1 VKIVIHRPVRVVQSA
16 NPGPAVPI
24 ESPPQL
30 PQAQTGGL
38 PVQALLPVL
47 GSVSSMVMMVVTRG
61 SSPIFMVVGAL
72 VFIVALISGL
82 AMTFT
87 QRARATRQRQLGR
100 DRYLDYLENLRD
112 VQRQASDA
120 VRVAALATNP
130 DPVLLPQIVS
140 DPARVWE
147 RRPKQADFLR
157 LRLGRGNAPWFNL
170 AAPIDKNPV
179 QPLDPLML
187 EEAVRVA
194 RTSGIAEDVPVWCD
208 LSLGG
213 DVALIGSPAATSNA
227 ARALIAQLAS
237 FHQPGD
243 VRLASVFP
251 ETRAHEWVGIDLLPH
266 SYATT
271 TPTGVPR
278 SLIATSRDDLMT
290 MLAADMTTRIRR
302 VAAQRHAGSNA
313 NTLLDLTQLVIF
325 LDEHGHSAN
334 PLPIPEE
341 GYSCADLGIT
351 VIHLVDD
358 RLDEPSDL
366 RLRVTIN
373 DEGGM
378 QVEDLA
384 PKEPSSEA
392 TAAPI
397 VGWVDRVPPRF
408 LEALSRDIAPLTLS
422 MLQGGP
428 QQVSADTV
436 SAMRLL
442 GVENIDRLTTRT
454 AWRQRAARDFL
465 RIPIGVDD
473 HGAPL
478 LLDLKESAQLGMGPH
493 GICIGATGSGK
504 SELLRTLVLS
514 LALTH
519 SPDDLSMVLV
529 DFKGGAAFSP
539 FTSLPHVAGLIDNL
553 ADDPQLTRRA
563 RESIE
568 GEVVRRQEM
577 LKAANSAA
585 SINHY
590 RQMRELDPSLPR
602 MPHLFLVI
610 DEFGELLTAEPD
622 FSPLLLK
629 IGRIGRSIGVH
640 LLLASQRIESGM
652 LRGLDTYLSYW
663 IGMRTFSE
671 AESRAILN
679 TPDAFT
685 LPAVPGFGY
694 LKVDTSVYTRFRAGY
709 VSGPVVD
716 TRDNESPDTTTQQE
730 GLVQLVPLFDAPVAA
745 DTAIVEEQP
754 EAPDVGHLLVDE
766 VVARL
771 TSPIVT
777 APVWLPPL
785 PSHLTLGTVLTDDV
799 VRQAHQ
805 GLSVALGLLDDP
817 AHQRQSPWLIDL
829 DEHGGHVAITGAPQT
844 GRSMFLR
851 TMAVSLALTHTP
863 KQVSIYGIDLI
874 GGGLDRIEGFPH
886 VGGVATRSDRARLA
900 RLFEELQAMIAQ
912 REDTFRRRR
921 IDSVTALR
929 VAHAEGRVPELV
941 APDVVI
947 LVNGVDPMRHEFE
960 ELDEH
965 FTALVQRGGVVGIH
979 VVMALTRWNELRT
992 TIQPL
997 VGQRYETRLNDPG
1010 DSSIQ
1015 RAAAQALKTAGP
1027 GRVLTQDMLYAQI
1040 ALPILDDVDDDT
1052 QIGDAIDALSER
1064 SAKAWSGPS
1073 ATPIRLLPDVLDPSE
1088 LPDALAMPDTI
1099 PFGIRQ
1105 DTFEVASF
1113 DPAIDQ
1119 HLLVFGDPSCGK
1131 TTLLRGLAQEFIRR
1145 YTPDELVFAVIDP
1158 RGSLAASIPEEY
1170 RGGQVNNARD
1180 ARALS
1185 EAVAVELEKRLG
1197 ENKQA
1202 HFPRVVVLVDDYD
1215 IIAAGGTQPLGPLLP
1230 YLPSARDLQLSI
1242 ILTRPVAGSSRAIFD
1257 SAIQSIRDSGGSGL
1271 LMSGERSEGAIFPKV
1286 YAEEMVP
1293 GRGRFIR
1300 RGMSPRLVQV
1310 ANFPRELTDD

>member
-1 VKIVIHRPVRVVQSA
+1 MKIVIHRPVRVVQSV
-16 NPGPAVPI
+16 NPGPAIPV

-30 PQAQTGGL
+30 PQSQTGGL
-38 PVQALLPVL
+38 PIQALLPVL

-61 SSPIFMVVGAL
+61 SSQIFMVVGAL

-112 VQRQASDA
+112 AQRQASDS
-120 VRVAALATNP
+120 VRATALATNP
-130 DPVLLPQIVS
+130 DPVLLPQIVA

-147 RRPKQADFLR
+147 RRPQQADFLR
-157 LRLGRGNAPWFNL
+157 LRLGRGNVPWFNL
-170 AAPIDKNPV
+170 AAPVDKNPV

-208 LSLGG
+208 LSIGG
-213 DVALIGSPAATSNA
+213 DIALIGSPNATSNA
-227 ARALIAQLAS
+227 ARALIAQLVS

-243 VRLASVFP
+243 VRLAAVFP
-251 ETRAHEWVGIDLLPH
+251 ATRAPDWAGVNLLPH

-271 TPTGVPR
+271 TPTGIPR
-278 SLIATSRDDLMT
+278 ALVATCRDDLLT

-313 NTLLDLTQLVIF
+313 NTSLDLAQLVIV
-325 LDEHGHSAN
+325 LDEHGQSAN

-366 RLRVTIN
+366 RLRVTLN
-373 DEGGM
+373 DSGGM
-378 QVEDLA
+378 LIEDLA
-384 PKEPSSEA
+384 PKESLSEISTVPILGWADRIPPS
-392 TAAPI
+392 
-397 VGWVDRVPPRF
+397 F

-422 MLQGGP
+422 VNQGGP
-428 QQVSADTV
+428 QQVSADTI

-442 GVENIDRLTTRT
+442 GIEDIGRLTTRT
-454 AWRQRAARDFL
+454 AWRPRVARDFL
-465 RIPIGVDD
+465 RVPVGVDD

-493 GICIGATGSGK
+493 GICVGATGSGK

-519 SPDDLSMVLV
+519 SPEDLSMVLV

-577 LKAANSAA
+577 LKAANSAP

-590 RQMRELDPSLPR
+590 RLMRELDPSLPR

-671 AESRAILN
+671 AESRTILN
-679 TPDAFT
+679 TSDAFT
-685 LPAVPGFGY
+685 LPAVPGFAY

-716 TRDNESPDTTTQQE
+716 TADILTTDTSTQQE
-730 GLVQLVPLFDAPVAA
+730 GLVQLVPLFDVPEIA
-745 DTAIVEEQP
+745 DTDVEEEQP
-754 EAPDVGHLLVDE
+754 AAPDVGHLLVDE

-771 TSPIVT
+771 TSPITT

-785 PSHLTLGTVLTDDV
+785 PAHLTLGTVLTDEV
-799 VRQAHQ
+799 VRQSKD
-805 GLSVALGLLDDP
+805 GLAAPIGLLDDP
-817 AHQRQSPWLIDL
+817 VHQRQSPWLMNL
-829 DEHGGHVAITGAPQT
+829 DEHGGHVAIIGAPQT
-844 GRSMFLR
+844 GHSMFLR
-851 TMAVSLALTHTP
+851 TIAVSLALTRTP
-863 KQVSIYGIDLI
+863 KQVSIYGIDLV

-886 VGGVATRSDRARLA
+886 VGGVATRSDRPRLA
-900 RLFEELQAMIAQ
+900 RLFEELQAMISQ
-912 REDTFRRRR
+912 REGLFRHHR
-921 IDSVTALR
+921 IDSVIALR
-929 VAHAEGRVPELV
+929 VAHAEGRIPELV

-960 ELDEH
+960 ELDDP
-965 FTALVQRGGVVGIH
+965 FTALIQRGGAVGIH
-979 VVMALTRWNELRT
+979 IVMALTRWNELRT

-997 VGQRYETRLNDPG
+997 IGQRFETRLNDPG

-1027 GRVLTQDMLYAQI
+1027 GRVLTQDLLYAQI

-1052 QIGDAIDALSER
+1052 QIGDAIEALAAR
-1064 SAKAWSGPS
+1064 SATAWSGPS
-1073 ATPIRLLPDVLDPSE
+1073 AIPIRLLPDVLDPSE
-1088 LPDALAMPDTI
+1088 LPDELTMPDAI
-1099 PFGIRQ
+1099 PFGLRQ
-1105 DTFEVASF
+1105 DTFEVVSF
-1113 DPAIDQ
+1113 DPTIDQ
-1119 HLLVFGDPSCGK
+1119 HLLVFGDPACGK

-1145 YTPDELVFAVIDP
+1145 YTADELVFAVIDP
-1158 RGSLAASIPEEY
+1158 RGTLAATIPEDY
-1170 RGGQVNNARD
+1170 RGGQACNARD

-1185 EAVAVELEKRLG
+1185 EAVAVELDKRLG
-1197 ENKQA
+1197 NNKQA

-1242 ILTRPVAGSSRAIFD
+1242 ILTRPVAGAGRAIFD
-1257 SAIQSIRDSGGSGL
+1257 SAIQAIRDSGGSGL
-1271 LMSGERSEGAIFPKV
+1271 LMSGERSEGAIFPKI

-1300 RGMSPRLVQV
+1300 RGMSSRLIQV
-1310 ANFPRELTDD
+1310 ANFPSGDNR